1 MTPGSFRFG
10 DFAFDPGERLLTRGA
25 ERLDLGSRYLD
36 ALSLL
41 LRERGRLVTKD
52 RFMDEVWQG
61 VPVTDEALTQCIRA
75 LRRQLG
81 DDAARPRFIET
92 VPKHG
97 YRFIAEAE
105 WAGAEGAAPAALAA
119 PTAPTAPA
127 ASAAPLHFNW
137 RLVLRAGG
145 LAGLGGALAGVG
157 GGLLY
162 GLAAS
167 SPSPAPGIGAISV
180 LLVLV
185 ALNVGIGLTAGMGVG
200 SGIAAAGLIPSDKWQ
215 WRTAGGM
222 IGGFAI
228 GGIAKLLGLDAFA
241 LLFGRSPIGMTGPA
255 EGALLGSALGLA
267 AWIAQDRRMGVGGAA
282 AVGGFGGGIAG
293 LLVPLLGGHLLGGSL
308 NLLVGRFPDARVRL
322 DAVGALVGENGFG
335 RVSEA
340 VTATIEGGLFGACVA
355 GALALARNSAVR
367 QEFATSAPPG

>member
-41 LRERGRLVTKD
+41 LHERGRLVTKD

-81 DDAARPRFIET
+81 DDAVRPRFIET

-105 WAGAEGAAPAALAA
+105 WAGTDGAAPAALAA
-119 PTAPTAPA
+119 SAAPGAP
-127 ASAAPLHFNW
+127 AAPLHIDW
-137 RLVLRAGG
+137 RLVLRTGG

-167 SPSPAPGIGAISV
+167 SPSPAGGIGAISV

-185 ALNVGIGLTAGMGVG
+185 ALNVVIGLTAGLGVG
-200 SGIAAAGLIPSDKWQ
+200 GGIAAAGLVPSDKWQ

-222 IGGFAI
+222 VGGFAI

-255 EGALLGSALGLA
+255 EGALLGAALGLA
-267 AWIAQDRRMGVGGAA
+267 AWIAHDRRLGVGGAA
-282 AVGGFGGGIAG
+282 AVGGLGGGAAG

-308 NLLVGRFPDARVRL
+308 NILVSRFPDARFRL
-322 DAVGALVGENGFG
+322 DAIGALVGEEGFG

-340 VTATIEGGLFGACVA
+340 LTATIEGGLFGACVA
-355 GALALARNSAVR
+355 GALALARKSAR
-367 QEFATSAPPG
+367 GQEIATSALPG